1 MSDTTRSKR
10 AEQIVLAA
18 VEVLGEQGAAGLT
31 HRAVDRQADLPE
43 GSSSNLFRTR
53 TALIDAICG
62 FLTDHDLERLDK
74 ASQRF
79 AAESQMTAA
88 KAAEGLAAVIHEW
101 TTKEAIFTAARLE
114 LFLIAHR
121 DPKVA
126 AKLTLVRRTFRERGI
141 EWLERVSKGA
151 GQHVSL
157 VMATIEGL
165 TSNQLLHPA
174 ARMSREELKKELT
187 LLLSS
192 LTR

>member
-1 MSDTTRSKR
+1 MSDITLSTRAR
-10 AEQIVLAA
+10 QVVLAA
-18 VEVLGEQGAAGLT
+18 VEVLGKQGAAGLT
-31 HRAVDRQADLPE
+31 HRAVDRQADLAE
-43 GSSSNLFRTR
+43 GSTSNLFRTR
-53 TALIDAICG
+53 TALVDAICR

-79 AAESQMTAA
+79 ASESQMTAA
-88 KAAEGLAAVIHEW
+88 KAAEGLAAIIHEW
-101 TTKEAIFTAARLE
+101 TTKEAVFTAARLE

-126 AKLTLVRRTFRERGI
+126 SELAQVRRTFRERGI

-151 GQHVSL
+151 GQHVAL

-174 ARMSREELKKELT
+174 ARMSREELKRELT
-187 LLLSS
+187 FLLNS